1 MNINIIIF
9 NRIPLLF
16 SQCKVQ
22 NKIGKVLMVCLPFL
36 MTTKPVAGF
45 VLSKPNTIYSSMH
58 IRLRLDI
65 VLTWSPPHTIDM
77 EIILAL
83 LGTYNTGEI
92 PTAKYGT
99 QFWNW
104 TIM

>member
-45 VLSKPNTIYSSMH
+45 VLSKPNTNYNSM
-58 IRLRLDI
+58 RLEP
-65 VLTWSPPHTIDM
+65 TPHSDM

-83 LGTYNTGEI
+83 LGT
-92 PTAKYGT
+92 
-99 QFWNW
+99 
-104 TIM
+104 